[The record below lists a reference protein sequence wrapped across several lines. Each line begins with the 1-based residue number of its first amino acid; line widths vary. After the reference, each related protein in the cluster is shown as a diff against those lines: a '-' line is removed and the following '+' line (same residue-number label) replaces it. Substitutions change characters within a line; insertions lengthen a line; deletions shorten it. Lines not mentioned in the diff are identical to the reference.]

1 MNEQDLKRIV
11 AFAVDDA
18 DLRSDEIPAIDLYLD
33 QIISLVTEKNNQASA
48 MFEDRTLT
56 STMINNYSKDGLIA
70 PIKGKKY
77 SKEHI
82 IQMLLIYSL
91 KNTLSI
97 GCIRRI
103 LQGVYHQDV
112 AFDGKK
118 LTAGYDA
125 FLALKEQNRQK
136 SLDITQDI
144 LSENSLSLEDDFDF
158 FVFLLGLVSLS
169 ADLKNIAIAL
179 LNERYPDLEE
189 VRRAELQ
196 KEKERLH
203 TAKEA
208 EKEAKKGTSHKA
220 KNEKDSKK
228 PASQKAKKEK
238 ESKT

>member
-1 MNEQDLKRIV
+1 MNEKDLKRIV
-11 AFAVDDA
+11 AFAVGDA
-18 DLRSDEIPAIDLYLD
+18 DLTSDEIPAIDLYLD
-33 QIISLVTEKNNQASA
+33 QIISLVTEKNTKASA

-91 KNTLSI
+91 KHTLSI
-97 GCIRRI
+97 SSIRRI
-103 LQGVYHQDV
+103 LQGVYSEEV
-112 AFDGKK
+112 GFDGKT

-125 FLALKEQNRQK
+125 FLDMKERNRQK
-136 SLDITQDI
+136 SYALTQELLEENELD
-144 LSENSLSLEDDFDF
+144 LGNDFDF

-196 KEKERLH
+196 KEKERLR
-203 TAKEA
+203 AEKEA
-208 EKEAKKGTSHKA
+208 EKEAKKEAT
-220 KNEKDSKK
+220 
-228 PASQKAKKEK
+228 QKTKKETRK
-238 ESKT
+238 DTKK